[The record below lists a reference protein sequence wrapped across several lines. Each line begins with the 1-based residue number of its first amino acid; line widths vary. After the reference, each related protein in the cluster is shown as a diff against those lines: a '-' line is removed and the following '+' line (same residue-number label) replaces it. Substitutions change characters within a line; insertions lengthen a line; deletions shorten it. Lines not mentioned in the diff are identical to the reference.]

1 MKKFLGC
8 FLCVMLL
15 VFGLAPNVI
24 AIEIGMIDLE
34 KLVSSDQTT
43 WYDDA
48 VTIDDPATIWFQ
60 LAVTNTGQVPLTNV
74 EVTDLLLPVA
84 DRVIGDLGVSETVA
98 WQVSTFIDLDTT
110 NTASVTGQFDGV
122 IVQDSD
128 SATVNVN
135 NPVPEPTTML
145 LFVAGLVGL
154 AGFGRKKFKK

>member
-1 MKKFLGC
+1 VKKFLGC

-15 VFGLAPNVI
+15 VFGVAPNVI

-145 LFVAGLVGL
+145 LFGAGLVGL